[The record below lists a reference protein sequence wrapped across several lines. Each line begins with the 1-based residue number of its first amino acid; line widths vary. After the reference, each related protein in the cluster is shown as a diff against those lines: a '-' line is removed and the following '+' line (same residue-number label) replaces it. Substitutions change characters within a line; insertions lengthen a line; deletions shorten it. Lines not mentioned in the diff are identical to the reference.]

1 MSDASLNPSVP
12 PRAASRIAWPLAG
25 RVSMGVF
32 ILWALVAVVGPWL
45 LPSGLVDTPGNVFE
59 GMSWIH
65 PLGTDYLGRD
75 MLVRVVE
82 GASYTMGIAL
92 ASTLLACG
100 TGLALGLVAA
110 VGGGWIDIA
119 LSRGMDIVISIPS
132 KMLALVVVAAFGSS
146 IPLLVITC
154 AVVYTPG
161 AYRIARSLAVNV
173 GAMDFVIV
181 SRLRGEQTA
190 YVMFQEILPG
200 MTGPM
205 LADMGLRFIYVVLL
219 MASLGFLGLGIQPP
233 DADWGSLV
241 RENIGALAAGGVA
254 VIAPALAIASL
265 TIAVNVVVDNL
276 PSRKDST
283 EESA

>member
-1 MSDASLNPSVP
+1 MSDASINPTVR
-12 PRAASRIAWPLAG
+12 PRDARRLSWPLAG
-25 RVSMGVF
+25 RISMAVF
-32 ILWALVAVVGPWL
+32 AFWAIVAILGPWL
-45 LPSGLVDTPGNVFE
+45 LPAGLVDAQGNVFE
-59 GMSWIH
+59 GMSKVH

-75 MLVRVVE
+75 MLVRVIE
-82 GASYTMGIAL
+82 GASYTLGVAL

-100 TGLALGLVAA
+100 TGLALGLLAA
-110 VGGGWIDIA
+110 VSGGWADMA
-119 LSRGMDIVISIPS
+119 LARAMDIVISIPS

-146 IPLLVITC
+146 IPLLILTC

-161 AYRIARSLAVNV
+161 AFRLARSLAVNI

-190 YVMFQEILPG
+190 YVMFQEVLPG

-241 RENIGALAAGGVA
+241 RENIGALAAGGVS
-254 VIAPALAIASL
+254 VIAPAIAIASL

-276 PSRKDST
+276 PSRKDSAG
-283 EESA
+283 ESI

>member
-1 MSDASLNPSVP
+1 M
-12 PRAASRIAWPLAG
+12 
-25 RVSMGVF
+25 
-32 ILWALVAVVGPWL
+32 
-45 LPSGLVDTPGNVFE
+45 
-59 GMSWIH
+59 
-65 PLGTDYLGRD
+65 
-75 MLVRVVE
+75 
-82 GASYTMGIAL
+82 
-92 ASTLLACG
+92 LACG

>member
-1 MSDASLNPSVP
+1 
-12 PRAASRIAWPLAG
+12 
-25 RVSMGVF
+25 
-32 ILWALVAVVGPWL
+32 
-45 LPSGLVDTPGNVFE
+45 
-59 GMSWIH
+59 
-65 PLGTDYLGRD
+65 
-75 MLVRVVE
+75 
-82 GASYTMGIAL
+82 
-92 ASTLLACG
+92 
-100 TGLALGLVAA
+100 
-110 VGGGWIDIA
+110 
-119 LSRGMDIVISIPS
+119 
-132 KMLALVVVAAFGSS
+132 
-146 IPLLVITC
+146 
-154 AVVYTPG
+154 
-161 AYRIARSLAVNV
+161 
-173 GAMDFVIV
+173 MDFVIV